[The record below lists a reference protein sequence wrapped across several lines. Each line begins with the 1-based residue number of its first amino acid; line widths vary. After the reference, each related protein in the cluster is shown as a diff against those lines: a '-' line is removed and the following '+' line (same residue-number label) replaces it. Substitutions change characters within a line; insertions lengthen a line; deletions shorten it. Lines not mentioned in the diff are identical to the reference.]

1 MNFVSIRKK
10 LMFMMGTIC
19 ALFGVALAFILFFAI
34 DQSRKAET
42 LQKEI
47 SPLATELKERGD
59 AYQVQLS
66 ALRGYLLQHDQV
78 ELDKFNE
85 MSKRLEDSK
94 DKLLSNPNLSSSVKS
109 TMELGSTWRKFIEEK
124 VFTLAKEQ
132 KWEEALQVASSENG
146 TVYKV
151 IGDFTN
157 YSNEQAKLREQSI
170 EKIDQS
176 ALLIEYVIFL
186 SLVVC
191 IIVAIILAWWFSGK
205 LVKPIQ
211 QIDTK
216 LKELASQEGD
226 LTARLQVN
234 SNDEIGAIATSFN
247 KMLENLQH
255 IINRVQK
262 TSVEVQTASENMLEK
277 TNTSRE
283 ATLRVQSSMSN
294 LNASI
299 QSQTSSME
307 ESSTAMDDMAV
318 SVQRIAESAS
328 SVAELAVATSEHASD
343 GSTVIQKSVS
353 QMTTIHEAVNATSEV
368 VERLITHTK
377 YIDTAVQSISNI
389 AEQTNLLAL
398 NASIEA
404 ARAGEHGKGFAV
416 VADEVRKLAEQSQLA
431 ATDINHL
438 LHQIQADTKIANDMM
453 TQGQAEASEGITV
466 IRTAG
471 SSFSEIVNHINK
483 VSTQMQEMSA
493 TAEEMAA
500 SSEEMNAA
508 LNNIASIS
516 NEVAAETSQTA
527 HSAGDQVNKMSIV
540 ANKSSEMK
548 TIVQELEVLVSHFKT
563 NI

>member
-10 LMFMMGTIC
+10 LIFMMGTIC
-19 ALFGVALAFILFFAI
+19 ALFGIALAFILFFAI

-109 TMELGSTWRKFIEEK
+109 TMELGSTWRKFVEEK

-170 EKIDQS
+170 EQIDQS
-176 ALLIEYVIFL
+176 SLGIEYAVFL
-186 SLVVC
+186 SLVIC
-191 IIVAIILAWWFSGK
+191 IVVAIILAWWFSGK

-234 SNDEIGAIATSFN
+234 SNDEIGAIAASFN

-404 ARAGEHGKGFAV
+404 ARAGEQGKGFAV
-416 VADEVRKLAEQSQLA
+416 VADEVRKLAEQSKTA
-431 ATDINHL
+431 ATDINQL
-438 LHQIQADTKIANDMM
+438 LHQIQNDTETASSMM
-453 TQGQAEASEGITV
+453 SQGRSEAFEGINV
-466 IRTAG
+466 IREAG
-471 SSFSEIVNHINK
+471 TSFTTIVEQVNK
-483 VSTQMQEMSA
+483 VSTQMQDISA

-500 SSEEMNAA
+500 SAEEMNAS

-516 NEVAAETSQTA
+516 TEV
-527 HSAGDQVNKMSIV
+527 
-540 ANKSSEMK
+540 SSETAATAQSAEQKVIVMNEMTVTARKMK
-548 TIVQELEVLVSHFKT
+548 QTVEELDQLVSHFKT
-563 NI
+563 E

>member
-1 MNFVSIRKK
+1 
-10 LMFMMGTIC
+10 MMGTIC
-19 ALFGVALAFILFFAI
+19 ALFGIALAFILFFTI
-34 DQSRKAET
+34 DQSRKAEA

-78 ELDKFNE
+78 ELDKFHE

-94 DKLLSNPNLSSSVKS
+94 NELLSNPNVSQQVKD
-109 TMELGSTWRKFIEEK
+109 TMQLGSTWRQFIDDK
-124 VFTLAKEQ
+124 VVTLAKEQ
-132 KWEEALQVASSENG
+132 KWEEALQVASKENG

-157 YSNEQAKLREQSI
+157 YSNEQAKLRDQSI

-176 ALLIEYVIFL
+176 SLLIEYVVFL
-186 SLVVC
+186 SLVIC
-191 IIVAIILAWWFSGK
+191 IVVAIILAWWFSGK

-216 LKELASQEGD
+216 LKELSSQEGD

-262 TSVEVQTASENMLEK
+262 TSVEVQNASENMLEK
-277 TNTSRE
+277 TNTSRD
-283 ATLRVQSSMSN
+283 ATIKVQSSMSN

-307 ESSTAMDDMAV
+307 ESSTAMDDMAM

-328 SVAELAVATSEHASD
+328 SVAELAVATSEHAND
-343 GSTVIQKSVS
+343 GSTVIQKSIS

-404 ARAGEHGKGFAV
+404 ARAGEQGKGFAV
-416 VADEVRKLAEQSQLA
+416 VADEVRKLAEQSKTA

-438 LHQIQADTKIANDMM
+438 LHQIQNDTETASSMM
-453 TQGQAEASEGITV
+453 SQGRSEAFEGINV
-466 IRTAG
+466 IREAG
-471 SSFSEIVNHINK
+471 SSFTTIVSQVNT
-483 VSTQMQEMSA
+483 VSTQIQDISA

-500 SSEEMNAA
+500 SAEEMNAS

-516 NEVAAETSQTA
+516 NEV
-527 HSAGDQVNKMSIV
+527 
-540 ANKSSEMK
+540 SSETVATAQFAEQKVIVMNEMTLTAKQMK
-548 TIVQELEVLVSHFKT
+548 QTVEELDQLVSHFKT
-563 NI
+563 E

>member
-1 MNFVSIRKK
+1 MNFISIRKK

-19 ALFGVALAFILFFAI
+19 ALFGIALAFILFFAV
-34 DQSRKAET
+34 DQSHKAEA
-42 LQKEI
+42 LQKDI

-78 ELDKFNE
+78 ELDKFHE
-85 MSKRLEDSK
+85 MSKLLEDNK
-94 DKLLSNPNLSSSVKS
+94 AQLLSNPNVSQSVKD
-109 TMELGSTWRKFIEEK
+109 TMELGSTWRKFVEEK
-124 VFTLAKEQ
+124 VFSLAKEQ
-132 KWEEALQVASSENG
+132 KWEEALQLASSENG

-151 IGDFTN
+151 MGDFTN

-176 ALLIEYVIFL
+176 SLLIEYIVFL
-186 SLVVC
+186 SLVIC
-191 IIVAIILAWWFSGK
+191 IIVALILAWWFSGK
-205 LVKPIQ
+205 LVKPIE

-247 KMLENLQH
+247 NMLENLQH

-262 TSVEVQTASENMLEK
+262 TSVEVQNASENMLEK
-277 TNTSRE
+277 TNTSRD
-283 ATLRVQSSMSN
+283 ATIKVQSSMSN

-307 ESSTAMDDMAV
+307 ESSTAMDDMAM

-328 SVAELAVATSEHASD
+328 SVAELAVATSEHAND
-343 GSTVIQKSVS
+343 GSTVIQKSIS
-353 QMTTIHEAVNATSEV
+353 QMTTIHEVVNATSEV

-377 YIDTAVQSISNI
+377 YIDAAVQSISNI

-404 ARAGEHGKGFAV
+404 ARAGEQGKGFAV
-416 VADEVRKLAEQSQLA
+416 VADEVRKLAEQSKTA
-431 ATDINHL
+431 ATDINQL
-438 LHQIQADTKIANDMM
+438 LLQIQNDTKTASSMM
-453 TQGQAEASEGITV
+453 SQGRSEAFEGINV
-466 IRTAG
+466 IREAG
-471 SSFSEIVNHINK
+471 SSFSTIVGQVNT
-483 VSTQMQEMSA
+483 VSTQIQDISA

-500 SSEEMNAA
+500 SAEEMNAS

-516 NEVAAETSQTA
+516 NEV
-527 HSAGDQVNKMSIV
+527 
-540 ANKSSEMK
+540 SSETVATAQFAAQKVVVMNEMTLTAKQMK
-548 TIVQELEVLVSHFKT
+548 QTVEELDQLVSHFKT
-563 NI
+563 E

>member
-1 MNFVSIRKK
+1 
-10 LMFMMGTIC
+10 MGTIC

-283 ATLRVQSSMSN
+283 ATVRVQSSMSN

-404 ARAGEHGKGFAV
+404 ARAGEQGKGFAV
-416 VADEVRKLAEQSQLA
+416 VADEVRKLAEQSKTA
-431 ATDINHL
+431 ATDINQL
-438 LHQIQADTKIANDMM
+438 LHQIQNDTETASSMM
-453 TQGQAEASEGITV
+453 SQGRSEAFEGINV
-466 IRTAG
+466 IREAG
-471 SSFSEIVNHINK
+471 TSFSTIVEQVNK
-483 VSTQMQEMSA
+483 VSTQMQDISA

-500 SSEEMNAA
+500 SAEEMNAS

-516 NEVAAETSQTA
+516 TEV
-527 HSAGDQVNKMSIV
+527 
-540 ANKSSEMK
+540 SSETAATAQSAEQKVIVMNEMTVTARKMK
-548 TIVQELEVLVSHFKT
+548 QTVEELDQLVSHFKT
-563 NI
+563 E

>member
-124 VFTLAKEQ
+124 VFTLAKDQ

-283 ATLRVQSSMSN
+283 ATLRVQISMSN

-404 ARAGEHGKGFAV
+404 ARAGEQGKGFAV
-416 VADEVRKLAEQSQLA
+416 VADEVRKLAEQSKTA
-431 ATDINHL
+431 ATDINQL
-438 LHQIQADTKIANDMM
+438 LHQIQNDTETASSMM
-453 TQGQAEASEGITV
+453 SQGRSEAFEGINV
-466 IRTAG
+466 IREAG
-471 SSFSEIVNHINK
+471 TSFTTIVEQVNK
-483 VSTQMQEMSA
+483 VSTQMQDISA

-500 SSEEMNAA
+500 SAEEMNAS

-516 NEVAAETSQTA
+516 TEV
-527 HSAGDQVNKMSIV
+527 
-540 ANKSSEMK
+540 SSETAATAQSAEQKVIVMNEMTVTARKMK
-548 TIVQELEVLVSHFKT
+548 QTVEELDQLVSHFKT
-563 NI
+563 E

>member
-1 MNFVSIRKK
+1 MNFISIRKK

-19 ALFGVALAFILFFAI
+19 ALFGIALAFILFFAI

-94 DKLLSNPNLSSSVKS
+94 DKLLSNPNISQSVKD
-109 TMELGSTWRKFIEEK
+109 TMNLGSTWRKFIEEK

-132 KWEEALQVASSENG
+132 KWEEALQVASTENG
-146 TVYKV
+146 SVYKV

-157 YSNEQAKLREQSI
+157 YSNEQAKLRDQSI

-176 ALLIEYVIFL
+176 SLQIEYVVFL
-186 SLVVC
+186 SLVIC
-191 IIVAIILAWWFSGK
+191 IIIAIILAWWFSGK

-211 QIDTK
+211 QIDSK
-216 LKELASQEGD
+216 LKELSSQEGD

-234 SNDEIGAIATSFN
+234 SNDEIGTIATSFN

-262 TSVEVQTASENMLEK
+262 TSVEVQNASENMLEK
-277 TNTSRE
+277 TNISRE
-283 ATLRVQSSMSN
+283 ATIKVQSSMSS
-294 LNASI
+294 LNANI
-299 QSQTSSME
+299 QSQASSME

-318 SVQRIAESAS
+318 SVQRIAESAT
-328 SVAELAVATSEHASD
+328 SVTELAVVTSEQAND

-353 QMTTIHEAVNATSEV
+353 QMTTIHDAVNATSEV

-404 ARAGEHGKGFAV
+404 ARAGEQGKGFAV
-416 VADEVRKLAEQSQLA
+416 VADEVRKLAEQSKTA
-431 ATDINHL
+431 ATDINQL
-438 LHQIQADTKIANDMM
+438 LHQIQQDTETASSMM
-453 TQGQAEASEGITV
+453 SQGRSEAFEGIHV
-466 IRTAG
+466 IREAG
-471 SSFSEIVNHINK
+471 NSFTTIVEQVNK
-483 VSTQMQEMSA
+483 VSTQMQDISA

-500 SSEEMNAA
+500 SAEEMNAS

-516 NEVAAETSQTA
+516 TEV
-527 HSAGDQVNKMSIV
+527 
-540 ANKSSEMK
+540 SSETAATAQSAEQKVITMNEMTVTARQMK
-548 TIVQELEVLVSHFKT
+548 QTVEELDQLVSHFKT
-563 NI
+563 E

>member
-1 MNFVSIRKK
+1 MSFISIRKK

-19 ALFGVALAFILFFAI
+19 ALFGIALAFILFFAI
-34 DQSRKAET
+34 DQSRQAEA

-47 SPLATELKERGD
+47 SPLATQLKERGD

-78 ELDKFNE
+78 EFDKFNS
-85 MSKRLEDSK
+85 MSKELENTK
-94 DKLLSNPNLSSSVKS
+94 DKLLSNPNVSESMKN
-109 TMELGSTWRKFIEEK
+109 TMESGSTWRKFIEEK
-124 VFTLAKEQ
+124 VFPLAKEQ
-132 KWEEALQVASSENG
+132 KWEEALQVAYAENG

-157 YSNEQAKLREQSI
+157 YSNEQAKLRDQSI
-170 EKIDQS
+170 KKIDQS
-176 ALLIEYVIFL
+176 SLQIEYVVFL
-186 SLVVC
+186 SLVIC
-191 IIVAIILAWWFSGK
+191 IIAAIILAWWFSGK

-211 QIDTK
+211 QIDSK
-216 LKELASQEGD
+216 LKELSSQEGD

-234 SNDEIGAIATSFN
+234 SNDEIGTIATSFN

-262 TSVEVQTASENMLEK
+262 TSVEVQSASENMLEK
-277 TNTSRE
+277 TNISRE
-283 ATLRVQSSMSN
+283 ATIKVQSSMSN
-294 LNASI
+294 LNESI
-299 QSQTSSME
+299 QSQASSME

-328 SVAELAVATSEHASD
+328 SVTELAVATSEQAND
-343 GSTVIQKSVS
+343 GSSVIQKSVS
-353 QMTTIHEAVNATSEV
+353 QMTTIHDAVNATSEV

-404 ARAGEHGKGFAV
+404 ARAGEQGKGFAV
-416 VADEVRKLAEQSQLA
+416 VADEVRKLAEQSKTA
-431 ATDINHL
+431 ATDINQL
-438 LHQIQADTKIANDMM
+438 LHQIQQDTETASSMM
-453 TQGQAEASEGITV
+453 SQGRSEAFEGIHV
-466 IRTAG
+466 IREAG
-471 SSFSEIVNHINK
+471 NSFTTIVEQVNK
-483 VSTQMQEMSA
+483 VSTQMQDISA

-500 SSEEMNAA
+500 SAEEMNAS

-516 NEVAAETSQTA
+516 TEVSSETAATAQSAEQKVITMNEMTQTA
-527 HSAGDQVNKMSIV
+527 KQMKQTVEELDQ
-540 ANKSSEMK
+540 
-548 TIVQELEVLVSHFKT
+548 LVSHFKT
-563 NI
+563 E

>member
-19 ALFGVALAFILFFAI
+19 ALFGIALAFILFFAI

-66 ALRGYLLQHDQV
+66 ALRGYLLQHDQA

-94 DKLLSNPNLSSSVKS
+94 DKLLSNPNASSSVKS
-109 TMELGSTWRKFIEEK
+109 TMELGSTWRKFVEEK

-186 SLVVC
+186 SLVIC
-191 IIVAIILAWWFSGK
+191 IVAAIILAWWFSGK

-234 SNDEIGAIATSFN
+234 SNDEIGAIAKSFN

-283 ATLRVQSSMSN
+283 ATVRVQSSMSN

-404 ARAGEHGKGFAV
+404 ARAGEQGKGFAV
-416 VADEVRKLAEQSQLA
+416 VADEVRKLAEQSKTA
-431 ATDINHL
+431 ATDINQL
-438 LHQIQADTKIANDMM
+438 LHQIQNDTETASSMM
-453 TQGQAEASEGITV
+453 SQGRSEAFEGINV
-466 IRTAG
+466 IRQAG
-471 SSFSEIVNHINK
+471 TSFSTIVEQVNK
-483 VSTQMQEMSA
+483 VSTQMQDISA

-500 SSEEMNAA
+500 SAEEMNAS

-516 NEVAAETSQTA
+516 TEV
-527 HSAGDQVNKMSIV
+527 
-540 ANKSSEMK
+540 SSETAATAQSAEKKVIVMNEMAVTAGKMK
-548 TIVQELEVLVSHFKT
+548 QTVEELDQLVSHFKT
-563 NI
+563 E

>member
-19 ALFGVALAFILFFAI
+19 ALFGIALAFILFFAI

-109 TMELGSTWRKFIEEK
+109 TMELGSTWRKFVEEK

-151 IGDFTN
+151 IGDFTK

-170 EKIDQS
+170 EQIDQS
-176 ALLIEYVIFL
+176 SLGIEYAVFL
-186 SLVVC
+186 SLVIC
-191 IIVAIILAWWFSGK
+191 IVVAIILAWWFSGK

-353 QMTTIHEAVNATSEV
+353 QMITIHEAVNATSEV

-404 ARAGEHGKGFAV
+404 ARAGEQGKGFAV
-416 VADEVRKLAEQSQLA
+416 VADEVRKLAEQSKTA
-431 ATDINHL
+431 ATDINQL
-438 LHQIQADTKIANDMM
+438 LHQIQNDTETASSMM
-453 TQGQAEASEGITV
+453 SQGRSEAFEGINV
-466 IRTAG
+466 IREAG
-471 SSFSEIVNHINK
+471 TSFTTIVEQVNK
-483 VSTQMQEMSA
+483 VSTQMQDISA

-500 SSEEMNAA
+500 SAEEMNAS

-516 NEVAAETSQTA
+516 TEV
-527 HSAGDQVNKMSIV
+527 
-540 ANKSSEMK
+540 SSETAATAQSAEQKVIVMNEMTVTARKMK
-548 TIVQELEVLVSHFKT
+548 QTVEELDQLVSHFKT
-563 NI
+563 E

>member
-10 LMFMMGTIC
+10 LMFMIGTIC
-19 ALFGVALAFILFFAI
+19 ALFGIALAFILYFAI
-34 DQSRKAET
+34 DQSHKADA
-42 LQKEI
+42 LQEEI

-85 MSKRLEDSK
+85 MSKNLEDSQAK
-94 DKLLSNPNLSSSVKS
+94 ILSNPNLSPSVKN
-109 TMELGSTWRKFIEEK
+109 TMELGSTWRQFIEEK

-132 KWEEALQVASSENG
+132 KWEEALQVASTENG

-170 EKIDQS
+170 EQIDQS
-176 ALLIEYVIFL
+176 ALRIEYAVFL
-186 SLVVC
+186 SLVIC
-191 IIVAIILAWWFSGK
+191 IVVAIILAWWFSGK

-211 QIDTK
+211 QIDIK

-226 LTARLQVN
+226 LTARLQVT

-255 IINRVQK
+255 IIHRVQK
-262 TSVEVQTASENMLEK
+262 TSLEVQTASENMLEN

-283 ATLRVQSSMSN
+283 ATIQIQSSMSN

-328 SVAELAVATSEHASD
+328 SVAELAVATSEHAND
-343 GSTVIQKSVS
+343 GNTVIQKSVS

-404 ARAGEHGKGFAV
+404 ARAGEQGKGFAV
-416 VADEVRKLAEQSQLA
+416 VADEVRKLAEQSKTA
-431 ATDINHL
+431 ATDINKL
-438 LHQIQADTKIANDMM
+438 LHQIQNDTETASSMM
-453 TQGQAEASEGITV
+453 AQGRSEAFEGIHV
-466 IRTAG
+466 IREAGTSFTA
-471 SSFSEIVNHINK
+471 IVEQVNT
-483 VSTQMQEMSA
+483 VSTQMQDISA

-500 SSEEMNAA
+500 SAEEMNAS
-508 LNNIASIS
+508 LNNITSIS
-516 NEVAAETSQTA
+516 NEV
-527 HSAGDQVNKMSIV
+527 
-540 ANKSSEMK
+540 SSETAATAQSAEQKVIVMNEMTVTAGQMK
-548 TIVQELEVLVSHFKT
+548 QTVEELDQLVSHFKT
-563 NI
+563 E

>member
-1 MNFVSIRKK
+1 MNFISIRKK

-19 ALFGVALAFILFFAI
+19 ALFGIALAFILFFTM
-34 DQSRKAET
+34 DQSHQTEA

-47 SPLATELKERGD
+47 SPLATQLKERGD

-78 ELDKFNE
+78 EFDKFNA
-85 MSKRLEDSK
+85 MSKELEDK
-94 DKLLSNPNLSSSVKS
+94 KEQLLSNPNLSESVKN
-109 TMELGSTWRKFIEEK
+109 TMESGSTWRKFIEEK
-124 VFTLAKEQ
+124 VFPLAKEQ
-132 KWEEALQVASSENG
+132 KWEEALQVAYAENN

-157 YSNEQAKLREQSI
+157 YSNEQAKLRDQSI
-170 EKIDQS
+170 KKIDQS
-176 ALLIEYVIFL
+176 SLQIEYVVFL
-186 SLVVC
+186 SLIIC

-211 QIDTK
+211 QIDSK
-216 LKELASQEGD
+216 LKELSSQEGD

-234 SNDEIGAIATSFN
+234 SNDEIGTIATSFN

-262 TSVEVQTASENMLEK
+262 TSVEVQNASENMLEK
-277 TNTSRE
+277 TNISRE
-283 ATLRVQSSMSN
+283 ATIKVQSTMSN
-294 LNASI
+294 LNESI
-299 QSQTSSME
+299 QSQAASME

-318 SVQRIAESAS
+318 SVQRIAESAT
-328 SVAELAVATSEHASD
+328 SVTELAVATSEQAND
-343 GSTVIQKSVS
+343 GNTVIQKSVS
-353 QMTTIHEAVNATSEV
+353 QMTTIHDAVNATSEV

-404 ARAGEHGKGFAV
+404 ARAGEQGKGFAV
-416 VADEVRKLAEQSQLA
+416 VADEVRKLAEQSKTA
-431 ATDINHL
+431 ATDINQL
-438 LHQIQADTKIANDMM
+438 LHQIQQDTETASSMM
-453 TQGQAEASEGITV
+453 SQGRSEASEGIHV
-466 IRTAG
+466 IREAG
-471 SSFSEIVNHINK
+471 NSFTTIVEQVNK
-483 VSTQMQEMSA
+483 VSTQMQDISA

-500 SSEEMNAA
+500 SAEEMNAS

-516 NEVAAETSQTA
+516 TEVSSETAATAQSAEKKVVTMNEMTQTA
-527 HSAGDQVNKMSIV
+527 KQMKQTVEELDQ
-540 ANKSSEMK
+540 
-548 TIVQELEVLVSHFKT
+548 LVSHFKT
-563 NI
+563 E

>member
-1 MNFVSIRKK
+1 MSFISIRKK

-19 ALFGVALAFILFFAI
+19 ALFGIALAFILFFAI
-34 DQSRKAET
+34 DQSRQAEA

-47 SPLATELKERGD
+47 SPLATQLKERGD

-78 ELDKFNE
+78 EFDKFNS
-85 MSKRLEDSK
+85 MSKELEDAK
-94 DKLLSNPNLSSSVKS
+94 DKLLSNPNVSESMKN
-109 TMELGSTWRKFIEEK
+109 TMESGSTWRKFIEEK
-124 VFTLAKEQ
+124 VFPLAKEQ
-132 KWEEALQVASSENG
+132 KWEEALQVAYAENN

-157 YSNEQAKLREQSI
+157 YSNEQAKLRDQSI
-170 EKIDQS
+170 KKIDQS
-176 ALLIEYVIFL
+176 SLQIEYVVFL
-186 SLVVC
+186 SLVIC

-211 QIDTK
+211 QIDSK
-216 LKELASQEGD
+216 LKELSSQEGD

-234 SNDEIGAIATSFN
+234 SNDEIGTIATSFN

-262 TSVEVQTASENMLEK
+262 TSVEVQNASENMLEK
-277 TNTSRE
+277 TNISRE
-283 ATLRVQSSMSN
+283 ATIRVQSTMSN
-294 LNASI
+294 LNESI
-299 QSQTSSME
+299 QSQAASME

-318 SVQRIAESAS
+318 SVQRIAESAT
-328 SVAELAVATSEHASD
+328 SVTELAVATSEQAND
-343 GSTVIQKSVS
+343 GSSVIQKSVS
-353 QMTTIHEAVNATSEV
+353 QMTTIHDAVNATSEV

-404 ARAGEHGKGFAV
+404 ARAGEQGKGFAV
-416 VADEVRKLAEQSQLA
+416 VADEVRKLAEQSKTA
-431 ATDINHL
+431 ATDINQL
-438 LHQIQADTKIANDMM
+438 LHQIQQDTETASSMM
-453 TQGQAEASEGITV
+453 SQGRSEAFEGIHV
-466 IRTAG
+466 IREAG
-471 SSFSEIVNHINK
+471 NSFTTIVEQVNK
-483 VSTQMQEMSA
+483 VSTQMQDISA

-500 SSEEMNAA
+500 SAEEMNAS

-516 NEVAAETSQTA
+516 TEVSSETAATAQSAEKKVVTMNEMTQTA
-527 HSAGDQVNKMSIV
+527 KQMKQTVEELDQ
-540 ANKSSEMK
+540 
-548 TIVQELEVLVSHFKT
+548 LVSHFKT
-563 NI
+563 E

>member
-1 MNFVSIRKK
+1 
-10 LMFMMGTIC
+10 MMGTIC
-19 ALFGVALAFILFFAI
+19 ALFGIALAFILFFTI
-34 DQSRKAET
+34 DQSRKAEA

-78 ELDKFNE
+78 ELDKFHE

-94 DKLLSNPNLSSSVKS
+94 NELLSNPNVSQQVKD
-109 TMELGSTWRKFIEEK
+109 TMQLGSTWRQFIDDK
-124 VFTLAKEQ
+124 VVTLAKEQ
-132 KWEEALQVASSENG
+132 KWEEALQVASKENG

-157 YSNEQAKLREQSI
+157 YSNEQAKLRDQSI

-176 ALLIEYVIFL
+176 SLLIEYVVFL
-186 SLVVC
+186 SLVIC
-191 IIVAIILAWWFSGK
+191 IVVAIILAWWFSGK

-216 LKELASQEGD
+216 LKELSSQEGD

-234 SNDEIGAIATSFN
+234 SNDEIGAIAASFN

-262 TSVEVQTASENMLEK
+262 TSVEVQNASENMLEK
-277 TNTSRE
+277 TNTSRD
-283 ATLRVQSSMSN
+283 ATIKVQSSMSN

-307 ESSTAMDDMAV
+307 ESSTAMDDMAI

-328 SVAELAVATSEHASD
+328 SVAELAVATSEHAND
-343 GSTVIQKSVS
+343 GNAVIQKSIT

-404 ARAGEHGKGFAV
+404 ARAGEQGKGFAV
-416 VADEVRKLAEQSQLA
+416 VADEVRKLAEQSKTA
-431 ATDINHL
+431 ATDINQL
-438 LHQIQADTKIANDMM
+438 LHQIQNDTETASSMM
-453 TQGQAEASEGITV
+453 SQGRSEAFEGINV
-466 IRTAG
+466 IREAG
-471 SSFSEIVNHINK
+471 SSFTTIVGQVNK
-483 VSTQMQEMSA
+483 VSTQMQDISA

-500 SSEEMNAA
+500 SAEEMNAS

-516 NEVAAETSQTA
+516 NEV
-527 HSAGDQVNKMSIV
+527 
-540 ANKSSEMK
+540 SSETAVTAQSAAQKVVVMNEMTLTAKQMK
-548 TIVQELEVLVSHFKT
+548 QTVEELDQLVSHFRT
-563 NI
+563 E

>member
-19 ALFGVALAFILFFAI
+19 ALFGIALAFILFFAI

-94 DKLLSNPNLSSSVKS
+94 DKLLSNPNASSSVKS
-109 TMELGSTWRKFIEEK
+109 TMELGSTWRKFVEEK

-186 SLVVC
+186 SLVIC
-191 IIVAIILAWWFSGK
+191 IVAAIILAWWFSGK

-234 SNDEIGAIATSFN
+234 SNDEIGAIAASFN

-283 ATLRVQSSMSN
+283 ATVRVQSSMSN

-404 ARAGEHGKGFAV
+404 ARAGEQGKGFAV
-416 VADEVRKLAEQSQLA
+416 VADEVRKLAEQSKTA
-431 ATDINHL
+431 ATDINQL
-438 LHQIQADTKIANDMM
+438 LHQIQNDTETASSMM
-453 TQGQAEASEGITV
+453 SQGRSEAFEGINV
-466 IRTAG
+466 IREAG
-471 SSFSEIVNHINK
+471 TSFTTIVEQVNK
-483 VSTQMQEMSA
+483 VSTQMQDISA

-500 SSEEMNAA
+500 SAEEMNAS

-516 NEVAAETSQTA
+516 TEV
-527 HSAGDQVNKMSIV
+527 
-540 ANKSSEMK
+540 SSETTATAQSAEQKVIVMNEMTVTARKMK
-548 TIVQELEVLVSHFKT
+548 QTVEELDQLVSHFKT
-563 NI
+563 E

>member
-1 MNFVSIRKK
+1 MNFISIRKK

-19 ALFGVALAFILFFAI
+19 ALFGIALAFILFFAV
-34 DQSRKAET
+34 DQSHKAEA
-42 LQKEI
+42 LQKDI

-78 ELDKFNE
+78 ELDKFHE
-85 MSKRLEDSK
+85 MSKLLEDNK
-94 DKLLSNPNLSSSVKS
+94 AKLLSNPNASQSVKD
-109 TMELGSTWRKFIEEK
+109 TMELGSTWRIFIEEK
-124 VFTLAKEQ
+124 VFSLAKEQ
-132 KWEEALQVASSENG
+132 KWEEALQVASKENG

-157 YSNEQAKLREQSI
+157 YSNELSKLREQSI
-170 EKIDQS
+170 EKINQS
-176 ALLIEYVIFL
+176 SLLIEYIVFL
-186 SLVVC
+186 SLVIC
-191 IIVAIILAWWFSGK
+191 IIVALILAWWFSGK
-205 LVKPIQ
+205 LVKPIE

-247 KMLENLQH
+247 NMLENLQH

-262 TSVEVQTASENMLEK
+262 TSVEVQNASENMLEK
-277 TNTSRE
+277 TNTSRD
-283 ATLRVQSSMSN
+283 ATIKVQSSMSN

-307 ESSTAMDDMAV
+307 ESSTAMDDMAM

-328 SVAELAVATSEHASD
+328 SVAELAVATSEHAND
-343 GSTVIQKSVS
+343 GSTVIQKSIS

-377 YIDTAVQSISNI
+377 YIDAAVQSISNI

-404 ARAGEHGKGFAV
+404 ARAGEQGKGFAV
-416 VADEVRKLAEQSQLA
+416 VADEVRKLAEQSKTA
-431 ATDINHL
+431 ATDINQL
-438 LHQIQADTKIANDMM
+438 LHQIQNDTKTASSMM
-453 TQGQAEASEGITV
+453 SQGRSEAFEGINV
-466 IRTAG
+466 IREAG
-471 SSFSEIVNHINK
+471 SSFTTIVGQVNT
-483 VSTQMQEMSA
+483 VSTQIQDISA

-500 SSEEMNAA
+500 SAEEMNAS

-516 NEVAAETSQTA
+516 NEV
-527 HSAGDQVNKMSIV
+527 
-540 ANKSSEMK
+540 SSETVATAQFAAQKVVVMNEMTLTAKQMK
-548 TIVQELEVLVSHFKT
+548 QTVEELDQLVSHFKT
-563 NI
+563 E

>member
-10 LMFMMGTIC
+10 LIFMMGTIC
-19 ALFGVALAFILFFAI
+19 ALFGIALAFILFFAI

-109 TMELGSTWRKFIEEK
+109 TMELGSTWRKFVEEK

-170 EKIDQS
+170 EQIDQS
-176 ALLIEYVIFL
+176 SLGIEYAVFL
-186 SLVVC
+186 SLVIC
-191 IIVAIILAWWFSGK
+191 IVVAIILAWWFSGK

-216 LKELASQEGD
+216 LKELASEEGD

-343 GSTVIQKSVS
+343 GSTIIQKSVS

-416 VADEVRKLAEQSQLA
+416 VADEVRKLAEQSKTA
-431 ATDINHL
+431 ATDINQL
-438 LHQIQADTKIANDMM
+438 LHQIQNDTETASSMM
-453 TQGQAEASEGITV
+453 SQGRSEAFEGINV
-466 IRTAG
+466 IREAG
-471 SSFSEIVNHINK
+471 TSFTTIVEQVNK
-483 VSTQMQEMSA
+483 VSTQMQDISA

-500 SSEEMNAA
+500 SAEEMNAS

-516 NEVAAETSQTA
+516 TEV
-527 HSAGDQVNKMSIV
+527 
-540 ANKSSEMK
+540 SSETAATAQSAEQKVIVMNEMTVTARKMK
-548 TIVQELEVLVSHFKT
+548 QTVEELDQLVSHFKT
-563 NI
+563 E

>member
-1 MNFVSIRKK
+1 MSFISIRKK

-404 ARAGEHGKGFAV
+404 ARAGEQGKGFAV
-416 VADEVRKLAEQSQLA
+416 VADEVRKLAEQSKTA
-431 ATDINHL
+431 ATDINQL
-438 LHQIQADTKIANDMM
+438 LHQIQNDTETASSMM
-453 TQGQAEASEGITV
+453 SQGRSEAFEGINV
-466 IRTAG
+466 IREAG
-471 SSFSEIVNHINK
+471 TSFTTIVEQVNK
-483 VSTQMQEMSA
+483 VSTQMQDISA

-500 SSEEMNAA
+500 SAEEMNAS

-516 NEVAAETSQTA
+516 TEV
-527 HSAGDQVNKMSIV
+527 
-540 ANKSSEMK
+540 SSETAATAQSAEQKVIVMNEMAVTAGKMK
-548 TIVQELEVLVSHFKT
+548 QTVEELDQLVSHFKT
-563 NI
+563 E

>member
-1 MNFVSIRKK
+1 MNFMSIRKK
-10 LMFMMGTIC
+10 ILFMMGTIC
-19 ALFGVALAFILFFAI
+19 ALFGIALAFILFFAV
-34 DQSRKAET
+34 DQSHKAET
-42 LQKEI
+42 LQKDI

-78 ELDKFNE
+78 ELDKFHE
-85 MSKRLEDSK
+85 MSKLLEDNK
-94 DKLLSNPNLSSSVKS
+94 VQLLSNPNVAQSVKD
-109 TMELGSTWRKFIEEK
+109 TMELGSTWRKFVEEK
-124 VFTLAKEQ
+124 VFSLAKEQ
-132 KWEEALQVASSENG
+132 KWEEALQLASSENG

-176 ALLIEYVIFL
+176 SLLIEYIIFL
-186 SLVVC
+186 SLVIC
-191 IIVAIILAWWFSGK
+191 IIVALILAWWFSGK
-205 LVKPIQ
+205 LVKPIE

-247 KMLENLQH
+247 NMLENLQH

-262 TSVEVQTASENMLEK
+262 TSMEVQNASENMLEK
-277 TNTSRE
+277 TNTSRD
-283 ATLRVQSSMSN
+283 TTIKVQSSMSN

-307 ESSTAMDDMAV
+307 ESSTAMDDMAL

-328 SVAELAVATSEHASD
+328 SVAELAVATSEHAND
-343 GSTVIQKSVS
+343 GSTVIQKSIS

-377 YIDTAVQSISNI
+377 YIDAAVQSISNI

-404 ARAGEHGKGFAV
+404 ARAGEQGKGFAV
-416 VADEVRKLAEQSQLA
+416 VADEVRKLAEQSKTA
-431 ATDINHL
+431 ATDINQL
-438 LHQIQADTKIANDMM
+438 LHQIQNDTETASSMM
-453 TQGQAEASEGITV
+453 SQGRSEASEGINV
-466 IRTAG
+466 IREAG
-471 SSFSEIVNHINK
+471 SSFTTIVGQVNT
-483 VSTQMQEMSA
+483 VSTQIQDISA

-500 SSEEMNAA
+500 SAEEMNAS

-516 NEVAAETSQTA
+516 NEV
-527 HSAGDQVNKMSIV
+527 
-540 ANKSSEMK
+540 SSETVATAQFAEQKVIVMNEMTLTAKQMK
-548 TIVQELEVLVSHFKT
+548 QTVGELDQLVSHFKT
-563 NI
+563 E

>member
-1 MNFVSIRKK
+1 MSFISIRKK

-19 ALFGVALAFILFFAI
+19 ALFGIALAFILFFAI
-34 DQSRKAET
+34 DQSRQAEA

-47 SPLATELKERGD
+47 SPLATQLKERGD

-78 ELDKFNE
+78 EFDKFNE
-85 MSKRLEDSK
+85 MSKLLEDKK
-94 DKLLSNPNLSSSVKS
+94 DELLSNPNLSQSVKS

-124 VFTLAKEQ
+124 VFPLAKEQ
-132 KWEEALQVASSENG
+132 KWEEALQVAYAENN

-157 YSNEQAKLREQSI
+157 YSNEQAKLRDQSI
-170 EKIDQS
+170 KKIDQS
-176 ALLIEYVIFL
+176 SLQIEYVVFL
-186 SLVVC
+186 SLIIC
-191 IIVAIILAWWFSGK
+191 IIVAMILAWWFSGK

-211 QIDTK
+211 QIDSK
-216 LKELASQEGD
+216 LKELSSQEGD

-234 SNDEIGAIATSFN
+234 SNDEIGTIATSFN

-262 TSVEVQTASENMLEK
+262 TSVEVQNASENMLEK
-277 TNTSRE
+277 TNISRE
-283 ATLRVQSSMSN
+283 ATIKVQSTMSN
-294 LNASI
+294 LNESI
-299 QSQTSSME
+299 QSQAASME

-318 SVQRIAESAS
+318 SVQRIAESAT
-328 SVAELAVATSEHASD
+328 SVTELAVATSEQAND
-343 GSTVIQKSVS
+343 GNTVIQKSVS
-353 QMTTIHEAVNATSEV
+353 QMTTIHDAVNATSEV

-404 ARAGEHGKGFAV
+404 ARAGEQGKGFAV
-416 VADEVRKLAEQSQLA
+416 VADEVRKLAEQSKTA
-431 ATDINHL
+431 ATDINQL
-438 LHQIQADTKIANDMM
+438 LHQIQQDTETASSMM
-453 TQGQAEASEGITV
+453 SQGRSEASEGIHV
-466 IRTAG
+466 IREAG
-471 SSFSEIVNHINK
+471 NSFTTIVEQVNK
-483 VSTQMQEMSA
+483 VSTQMQDISA

-500 SSEEMNAA
+500 SAEEMNAS

-516 NEVAAETSQTA
+516 TEVSSETAATAQSAEKKIVTMNEMTQTA
-527 HSAGDQVNKMSIV
+527 KQMKQTVEELDQ
-540 ANKSSEMK
+540 
-548 TIVQELEVLVSHFKT
+548 LVSHFKT
-563 NI
+563 E

>member
-124 VFTLAKEQ
+124 VFTLAKDQ

-211 QIDTK
+211 QIDKK

-404 ARAGEHGKGFAV
+404 ARAGEQGKGFAV
-416 VADEVRKLAEQSQLA
+416 VADEVRKLAEQSKTA
-431 ATDINHL
+431 ATDINQL
-438 LHQIQADTKIANDMM
+438 LHQIQNDTETASSMM
-453 TQGQAEASEGITV
+453 SQGRSEAFEGINV
-466 IRTAG
+466 IREAG
-471 SSFSEIVNHINK
+471 TSFTTIVEQVNK
-483 VSTQMQEMSA
+483 VSTQMQDISA

-500 SSEEMNAA
+500 SAEEMNAS

-516 NEVAAETSQTA
+516 TEV
-527 HSAGDQVNKMSIV
+527 
-540 ANKSSEMK
+540 SSETAATAQSAEQKVIVMNEMAVTARKMK
-548 TIVQELEVLVSHFKT
+548 QTVEELDQLVSHFKT
-563 NI
+563 E

>member
-19 ALFGVALAFILFFAI
+19 ALFGIALAFILFFTI
-34 DQSRKAET
+34 DQSRKAEA
-42 LQKEI
+42 LQKDI

-78 ELDKFNE
+78 ELDKFHE

-94 DKLLSNPNLSSSVKS
+94 NELLSNPNVSQQVKD
-109 TMELGSTWRKFIEEK
+109 TMQLGSTWRQFIDDK
-124 VFTLAKEQ
+124 VVTLAKEQ
-132 KWEEALQVASSENG
+132 KWEEALQVASKENG

-157 YSNEQAKLREQSI
+157 YSNEQAKLRDQSI

-176 ALLIEYVIFL
+176 SLLIEYVVFL
-186 SLVVC
+186 SLVIC
-191 IIVAIILAWWFSGK
+191 IVVAIILAWWFSGK

-216 LKELASQEGD
+216 LKELSSQEGD

-262 TSVEVQTASENMLEK
+262 TSVEVQNASENMLEK
-277 TNTSRE
+277 TNTSRD
-283 ATLRVQSSMSN
+283 ATIKVQSSMSN

-307 ESSTAMDDMAV
+307 ESSTAMDDMAM

-343 GSTVIQKSVS
+343 GSTVIQKSIS

-377 YIDTAVQSISNI
+377 YIDAAVQSISNI

-404 ARAGEHGKGFAV
+404 ARAGEQGKGFAV
-416 VADEVRKLAEQSQLA
+416 VADEVRKLAEQSKTA
-431 ATDINHL
+431 ATDINQL
-438 LHQIQADTKIANDMM
+438 LHQIQNDTKTASSMM
-453 TQGQAEASEGITV
+453 SQGRSEASEGINV
-466 IRTAG
+466 IREAG
-471 SSFSEIVNHINK
+471 SSFTTIVGQVNK
-483 VSTQMQEMSA
+483 VSTQIQDISA

-500 SSEEMNAA
+500 SAEEMNAS

-516 NEVAAETSQTA
+516 NEV
-527 HSAGDQVNKMSIV
+527 
-540 ANKSSEMK
+540 SSETAVTAQSAAQKVVVMNEMTLTAKQMK
-548 TIVQELEVLVSHFKT
+548 QTVEELDELVSHFKT
-563 NI
+563 E

>member
-1 MNFVSIRKK
+1 MNFISIRKK

-19 ALFGVALAFILFFAI
+19 ALFGIALAFILFFTM
-34 DQSRKAET
+34 DQSHQTEA

-47 SPLATELKERGD
+47 SPLATQLKERGD

-78 ELDKFNE
+78 ELDKFNS
-85 MSKRLEDSK
+85 MSKLLEDK
-94 DKLLSNPNLSSSVKS
+94 KEQLLSNPNLSESVKN
-109 TMELGSTWRKFIEEK
+109 TMESGSTWRKFIEEK
-124 VFTLAKEQ
+124 VFPLAKEQ
-132 KWEEALQVASSENG
+132 KWEEALQVAYAENN

-157 YSNEQAKLREQSI
+157 YSNEQAKLRDQSI
-170 EKIDQS
+170 KKIDQS
-176 ALLIEYVIFL
+176 SLQIEYVVFL
-186 SLVVC
+186 SLIIC

-211 QIDTK
+211 QIDSK
-216 LKELASQEGD
+216 LKELSSQEGD

-234 SNDEIGAIATSFN
+234 SNDEIGTIATSFN

-262 TSVEVQTASENMLEK
+262 TSVEVQNASENMLEK
-277 TNTSRE
+277 TNISRE
-283 ATLRVQSSMSN
+283 ATIKVQSTMSN
-294 LNASI
+294 LNESI
-299 QSQTSSME
+299 QSQAASME

-318 SVQRIAESAS
+318 SVQRIAESAT
-328 SVAELAVATSEHASD
+328 SVTELAVATSEQATD
-343 GSTVIQKSVS
+343 GNTVIQKSVS
-353 QMTTIHEAVNATSEV
+353 QMTTIHDAVNATSEV

-404 ARAGEHGKGFAV
+404 ARAGEQGKGFAV
-416 VADEVRKLAEQSQLA
+416 VADEVRKLAEQSKTA
-431 ATDINHL
+431 ATDINQL
-438 LHQIQADTKIANDMM
+438 LHQIQQDTETASSMM
-453 TQGQAEASEGITV
+453 SQGRSEASEGIHV
-466 IRTAG
+466 IREAG
-471 SSFSEIVNHINK
+471 NSFTTIVEQVNK
-483 VSTQMQEMSA
+483 VSTQMQDISA

-500 SSEEMNAA
+500 SAEEMNAS

-516 NEVAAETSQTA
+516 TEVSSETAATAQSAEKKVVTMNEMTQTA
-527 HSAGDQVNKMSIV
+527 KQMKQTVEELDQ
-540 ANKSSEMK
+540 
-548 TIVQELEVLVSHFKT
+548 LVSHFKT
-563 NI
+563 E

>member
-124 VFTLAKEQ
+124 VFTLAKDQ

-353 QMTTIHEAVNATSEV
+353 QMTTIHEVVNATSEV

-404 ARAGEHGKGFAV
+404 ARAGEQGKGFAV
-416 VADEVRKLAEQSQLA
+416 VADEVRKLAEQSKTA
-431 ATDINHL
+431 ATDINQL
-438 LHQIQADTKIANDMM
+438 LHQIQNDTETASSMM
-453 TQGQAEASEGITV
+453 SQGRSEAFEGINV
-466 IRTAG
+466 IREAG
-471 SSFSEIVNHINK
+471 TSFTTIVEQVNK
-483 VSTQMQEMSA
+483 VSTQMQDISA

-500 SSEEMNAA
+500 SAEEMNAS

-516 NEVAAETSQTA
+516 TEV
-527 HSAGDQVNKMSIV
+527 
-540 ANKSSEMK
+540 SSETAATAQSAEQKVIVMNEMAVTAGKMK
-548 TIVQELEVLVSHFKT
+548 QTVEELDQLVSHFKT
-563 NI
+563 E

>member
-19 ALFGVALAFILFFAI
+19 ALFGIALAFILFFAI

-94 DKLLSNPNLSSSVKS
+94 DKLLSNPNVSSSVKS
-109 TMELGSTWRKFIEEK
+109 TMELGSTWRKFVEGK

-132 KWEEALQVASSENG
+132 KWEEALQVASTENG

-176 ALLIEYVIFL
+176 SVGIEYAVFL
-186 SLVVC
+186 SLVIC
-191 IIVAIILAWWFSGK
+191 IVVAIILAWWFSGK

-283 ATLRVQSSMSN
+283 ATVRVQSSMSN

-404 ARAGEHGKGFAV
+404 ARAGEQGKGFAV
-416 VADEVRKLAEQSQLA
+416 VADEVRKLAEQSKTA
-431 ATDINHL
+431 ATDINQL
-438 LHQIQADTKIANDMM
+438 LHQIQNDTETASSMM
-453 TQGQAEASEGITV
+453 SQGRSEAFEGINV
-466 IRTAG
+466 IREAG
-471 SSFSEIVNHINK
+471 TSFTTIVEQVNK
-483 VSTQMQEMSA
+483 VSTQMQDISA

-500 SSEEMNAA
+500 SAEEMNAS

-516 NEVAAETSQTA
+516 TEV
-527 HSAGDQVNKMSIV
+527 
-540 ANKSSEMK
+540 SSETAATAQSAEQKVIVMNEMTVTAGKMK
-548 TIVQELEVLVSHFKT
+548 QTVEELDQLVSHFKT
-563 NI
+563 E

>member
-1 MNFVSIRKK
+1 MSFISIRKK

-19 ALFGVALAFILFFAI
+19 ALFGIALAFILFFAI
-34 DQSRKAET
+34 DQSRQAEA

-47 SPLATELKERGD
+47 SPLATQLKERGD

-78 ELDKFNE
+78 EFDKFNS
-85 MSKRLEDSK
+85 MSKELENTK
-94 DKLLSNPNLSSSVKS
+94 DKLLSNPNVSESMKN
-109 TMELGSTWRKFIEEK
+109 TMESGSTWRKFIEEK
-124 VFTLAKEQ
+124 VFPLAKEQ
-132 KWEEALQVASSENG
+132 KWEEALQVAYAENG

-157 YSNEQAKLREQSI
+157 YSNEQAKLRDQSI
-170 EKIDQS
+170 KKIDQS
-176 ALLIEYVIFL
+176 SLQIEYVVFL
-186 SLVVC
+186 SLVIC
-191 IIVAIILAWWFSGK
+191 IIVAMILAWWFSGK

-211 QIDTK
+211 QIDSK
-216 LKELASQEGD
+216 LKELSSQEGD

-234 SNDEIGAIATSFN
+234 SNDEIGTIATSFN

-262 TSVEVQTASENMLEK
+262 TSVEVQSASENMLEK
-277 TNTSRE
+277 TNISRE
-283 ATLRVQSSMSN
+283 ATIKVQSSMSN
-294 LNASI
+294 LNESI
-299 QSQTSSME
+299 QSQASSME

-328 SVAELAVATSEHASD
+328 SVTELAVATSEQAND
-343 GSTVIQKSVS
+343 GNSVIQKSVS
-353 QMTTIHEAVNATSEV
+353 QMTTIHDAVNATSEV

-404 ARAGEHGKGFAV
+404 ARAGEQGKGFAV
-416 VADEVRKLAEQSQLA
+416 VADEVRKLAEQSKTA
-431 ATDINHL
+431 ATDINQL
-438 LHQIQADTKIANDMM
+438 LHQIQQDTETASSMM
-453 TQGQAEASEGITV
+453 SQGRSEAFEGIHV
-466 IRTAG
+466 IREAG
-471 SSFSEIVNHINK
+471 NSFTTIVEQVNK
-483 VSTQMQEMSA
+483 VSTQMQDISA

-500 SSEEMNAA
+500 SAEEMNAS

-516 NEVAAETSQTA
+516 TEVSSETAATAQSAEQKVLTMNEMTQTA
-527 HSAGDQVNKMSIV
+527 KQMKQTVEELDQ
-540 ANKSSEMK
+540 
-548 TIVQELEVLVSHFKT
+548 LVSHFKT
-563 NI
+563 E

>member
-1 MNFVSIRKK
+1 MNFISIRKK

-19 ALFGVALAFILFFAI
+19 ALFGIALAFILFFAI
-34 DQSRKAET
+34 DQSHQAEA

-47 SPLATELKERGD
+47 SPLATQLKERGD

-94 DKLLSNPNLSSSVKS
+94 DKLLSNPNISQSVKD
-109 TMELGSTWRKFIEEK
+109 TMESGSAWRKFIEEK

-132 KWEEALQVASSENG
+132 KWEEALQVAYAENG

-157 YSNEQAKLREQSI
+157 YSNEQAKLRDQSI

-176 ALLIEYVIFL
+176 SLQIEYVIFL
-186 SLVVC
+186 SLVIC
-191 IIVAIILAWWFSGK
+191 IIVAITLAWWFSGK

-211 QIDTK
+211 QIDSK
-216 LKELASQEGD
+216 LKELSSQEGD

-234 SNDEIGAIATSFN
+234 SNDEIGTIATSFN

-262 TSVEVQTASENMLEK
+262 TSVEVQNASENMLEK
-277 TNTSRE
+277 TNISRE
-283 ATLRVQSSMSN
+283 ATIKVQSSMSS

-299 QSQTSSME
+299 QSQSASME

-328 SVAELAVATSEHASD
+328 SVTELAVTTSEQAND
-343 GSTVIQKSVS
+343 GNTVIQKSVS
-353 QMTTIHEAVNATSEV
+353 QMTTIHDAVNATSEV

-404 ARAGEHGKGFAV
+404 ARAGEQGKGFAV
-416 VADEVRKLAEQSQLA
+416 VADEVRKLAEQSKTA
-431 ATDINHL
+431 ATDINQL
-438 LHQIQADTKIANDMM
+438 LHQIQQDTETASSMM
-453 TQGQAEASEGITV
+453 SQGRSEAFEGIHV
-466 IRTAG
+466 IREAG
-471 SSFSEIVNHINK
+471 NSFTTIVEQVNK
-483 VSTQMQEMSA
+483 VSTQMQDISA

-500 SSEEMNAA
+500 SAEEMNAS

-516 NEVAAETSQTA
+516 TEVSSETAATAQSAEQKVITMNEMTQTA
-527 HSAGDQVNKMSIV
+527 KQMKQTVEELDQ
-540 ANKSSEMK
+540 
-548 TIVQELEVLVSHFKT
+548 LVSHFKT
-563 NI
+563 E

>member
-1 MNFVSIRKK
+1 MNFISIRKK
-10 LMFMMGTIC
+10 LMFMMGMIC
-19 ALFGVALAFILFFAI
+19 ALFGIALAFILFFTM
-34 DQSRKAET
+34 DQSHKAET

-85 MSKRLEDSK
+85 MSKRLEDTK
-94 DKLLSNPNLSSSVKS
+94 GQLLSNPNTSQSVKS

-132 KWEEALQVASSENG
+132 KWEEALQVASTENG

-176 ALLIEYVIFL
+176 SLRIEYVVFL
-186 SLVVC
+186 SLVIC
-191 IIVAIILAWWFSGK
+191 IVTAIILAWWFSGK

-234 SNDEIGAIATSFN
+234 SNDEIGAIASSFN

-262 TSVEVQTASENMLEK
+262 TSVEVQNASENMLEK
-277 TNTSRE
+277 TNTSRD
-283 ATLRVQSSMSN
+283 ATVKVQSSMSN

-307 ESSTAMDDMAV
+307 ESSTAMDDMAM

-328 SVAELAVATSEHASD
+328 SVAELAVATSEHAND
-343 GSTVIQKSVS
+343 GSTVIQKSIS
-353 QMTTIHEAVNATSEV
+353 QMTTIHEAVNSTSKV

-404 ARAGEHGKGFAV
+404 ARAGEQGKGFAV
-416 VADEVRKLAEQSQLA
+416 VADEVRKLAEQSKTA
-431 ATDINHL
+431 ATDINQL
-438 LHQIQADTKIANDMM
+438 LHQIQNDTETASSMM
-453 TQGQAEASEGITV
+453 SQGRSEAFEGINV
-466 IRTAG
+466 IREAG
-471 SSFSEIVNHINK
+471 SSFTTIVGQVNT
-483 VSTQMQEMSA
+483 VSTQIQDISA

-500 SSEEMNAA
+500 SAEEMNAS

-516 NEVAAETSQTA
+516 NEV
-527 HSAGDQVNKMSIV
+527 
-540 ANKSSEMK
+540 SSETVVTAQSAAQKVIVMNEMTLTAKQMK
-548 TIVQELEVLVSHFKT
+548 QTVEELEELVSHFKT
-563 NI
+563 E

>member
-1 MNFVSIRKK
+1 MNFISIRKK

-19 ALFGVALAFILFFAI
+19 ALFGIALAFILFFAI
-34 DQSRKAET
+34 DQSRQAEA

-47 SPLATELKERGD
+47 SPLATQLKERGD

-78 ELDKFNE
+78 EFDKFNS
-85 MSKRLEDSK
+85 MSKELENTK
-94 DKLLSNPNLSSSVKS
+94 DKLLSNPNVSESMKN
-109 TMELGSTWRKFIEEK
+109 TMESGSTWRKFIEEK
-124 VFTLAKEQ
+124 VFPLAKEQ
-132 KWEEALQVASSENG
+132 KWEEALQVAYAENG

-157 YSNEQAKLREQSI
+157 YSNEQAKLRDQSI

-176 ALLIEYVIFL
+176 SLQIEYVVFL
-186 SLVVC
+186 SLVIC
-191 IIVAIILAWWFSGK
+191 IIVAITLAWWFSGK

-211 QIDTK
+211 QIDSK
-216 LKELASQEGD
+216 LKELSSQEGD
-226 LTARLQVN
+226 LTARLQVS
-234 SNDEIGAIATSFN
+234 SNDEIGTIATSFN

-262 TSVEVQTASENMLEK
+262 TSVEVQSASENMLEK
-277 TNTSRE
+277 TNISRE
-283 ATLRVQSSMSN
+283 ATIKVRSSMSN
-294 LNASI
+294 LNESI
-299 QSQTSSME
+299 QSQASSME

-328 SVAELAVATSEHASD
+328 SVTELAVATSEQAND
-343 GSTVIQKSVS
+343 GSSVIQKSVS
-353 QMTTIHEAVNATSEV
+353 QMTTIHDAVNATSEV

-404 ARAGEHGKGFAV
+404 ARAGEQGKGFAV
-416 VADEVRKLAEQSQLA
+416 VADEVRKLAEQSKTA
-431 ATDINHL
+431 ATDINQL
-438 LHQIQADTKIANDMM
+438 LHQIQQDTETASSMM
-453 TQGQAEASEGITV
+453 SQGRSEAFEGIHV
-466 IRTAG
+466 IREAG
-471 SSFSEIVNHINK
+471 NSFTTIVEQVNK
-483 VSTQMQEMSA
+483 VSTQMQDISA

-500 SSEEMNAA
+500 SAEEMNAS

-516 NEVAAETSQTA
+516 TEVSSETAATAQSAEQKVITMNEMTQTA
-527 HSAGDQVNKMSIV
+527 KQMKQTVEELDQ
-540 ANKSSEMK
+540 
-548 TIVQELEVLVSHFKT
+548 LVSHFKT
-563 NI
+563 E

>member
-1 MNFVSIRKK
+1 MNFISIRKK

-19 ALFGVALAFILFFAI
+19 ALFGIALAFILFFTI
-34 DQSRKAET
+34 DQSRQAQA

-94 DKLLSNPNLSSSVKS
+94 DKLLSNPNVSQSMKN
-109 TMELGSTWRKFIEEK
+109 TMESGSTWRKFIEEK
-124 VFTLAKEQ
+124 VFPLAKEQ
-132 KWEEALQVASSENG
+132 KWEEALQVAYAENG

-157 YSNEQAKLREQSI
+157 YSNEQAKLRDQSI
-170 EKIDQS
+170 KKIDQS
-176 ALLIEYVIFL
+176 SLQIEYVVFL
-186 SLVVC
+186 SLVIC
-191 IIVAIILAWWFSGK
+191 IIVAITVAWWFSGK

-211 QIDTK
+211 QIDSK
-216 LKELASQEGD
+216 LKELSSQEGD

-234 SNDEIGAIATSFN
+234 SNDEIGTIATSFN

-262 TSVEVQTASENMLEK
+262 TSIEVQNASENMLEK
-277 TNTSRE
+277 TNISRE
-283 ATLRVQSSMSN
+283 ATIKVQSTMSN
-294 LNASI
+294 LNESI
-299 QSQTSSME
+299 QSQASSME

-318 SVQRIAESAS
+318 SVQRIAESAT
-328 SVAELAVATSEHASD
+328 SVTELAVATSEQAND

-404 ARAGEHGKGFAV
+404 ARAGEQGKGFAV
-416 VADEVRKLAEQSQLA
+416 VADEVRKLAEQSKTA
-431 ATDINHL
+431 ATDINQL
-438 LHQIQADTKIANDMM
+438 LHQIQQDTETASSMM
-453 TQGQAEASEGITV
+453 SQGRSEAFEGIHV
-466 IRTAG
+466 IREAG
-471 SSFSEIVNHINK
+471 NSFTTIVEQVNK
-483 VSTQMQEMSA
+483 VSTQMQDISA

-500 SSEEMNAA
+500 SAEEMNAS

-516 NEVAAETSQTA
+516 TEVSSETAATAQSAKKKVITMNEMTQTA
-527 HSAGDQVNKMSIV
+527 KQMKQTVEELDQ
-540 ANKSSEMK
+540 
-548 TIVQELEVLVSHFKT
+548 LVSHFKT
-563 NI
+563 E

>member
-94 DKLLSNPNLSSSVKS
+94 DKLLSNPNASSSVKS
-109 TMELGSTWRKFIEEK
+109 TMELGSTWRKFVEEK

-186 SLVVC
+186 SLVIC
-191 IIVAIILAWWFSGK
+191 IVAAIILAWWFSGK

-277 TNTSRE
+277 TTTSRE
-283 ATLRVQSSMSN
+283 ATIKVQRSMSN
-294 LNASI
+294 LNESI
-299 QSQTSSME
+299 QSQTASME

-318 SVQRIAESAS
+318 SVQRIANSAS
-328 SVAELAVATSEHASD
+328 SVAELAVATYEHAND
-343 GSTVIQKSVS
+343 GNNVIQKSIT

-377 YIDTAVQSISNI
+377 YIDTALQSISNI

-404 ARAGEHGKGFAV
+404 ARAGEQGKGFAV
-416 VADEVRKLAEQSQLA
+416 VADEVRKLAEQSKTA
-431 ATDINHL
+431 ATDINQL
-438 LHQIQADTKIANDMM
+438 LHQIQNDTEIANSMM
-453 TQGQAEASEGITV
+453 SQGRSEASEGINV
-466 IRTAG
+466 IREAG
-471 SSFSEIVNHINK
+471 SSFTTILEQVNQA
-483 VSTQMQEMSA
+483 STQMQDISA

-500 SSEEMNAA
+500 SAEEMNAS

-516 NEVAAETSQTA
+516 TEV
-527 HSAGDQVNKMSIV
+527 
-540 ANKSSEMK
+540 SSETAATAQSAEQKVIVMNEMAVTAGKMK
-548 TIVQELEVLVSHFKT
+548 QTVEELDQLVSHFKT
-563 NI
+563 E

>member
-19 ALFGVALAFILFFAI
+19 ALFGIALAFILFFAI

-94 DKLLSNPNLSSSVKS
+94 DKLLSNPNASSSVKS
-109 TMELGSTWRKFIEEK
+109 TMELGSTWRKFVEEK

-186 SLVVC
+186 SLVIC
-191 IIVAIILAWWFSGK
+191 IVAAIILAWWFSGK

-404 ARAGEHGKGFAV
+404 ARAGEQGKGFAV
-416 VADEVRKLAEQSQLA
+416 VADEVRKLAEQSKTA
-431 ATDINHL
+431 ATDINQL
-438 LHQIQADTKIANDMM
+438 LHQIQNDTETASSMM
-453 TQGQAEASEGITV
+453 SQGRSEAFEGINV
-466 IRTAG
+466 IREAG
-471 SSFSEIVNHINK
+471 TSFTTIVEQVNK
-483 VSTQMQEMSA
+483 VSTQMQDISA

-500 SSEEMNAA
+500 SAEEMNAS

-516 NEVAAETSQTA
+516 TEV
-527 HSAGDQVNKMSIV
+527 
-540 ANKSSEMK
+540 SSETAATAQSAEQKVIVMNEMTVTARKMK
-548 TIVQELEVLVSHFKT
+548 QTVEELDQLVSHFKT
-563 NI
+563 E

>member
-1 MNFVSIRKK
+1 MSFISIRKK

-19 ALFGVALAFILFFAI
+19 ALFGIALAFILFFAI
-34 DQSRKAET
+34 DQSRQAEA

-47 SPLATELKERGD
+47 SPLATQLKERGD

-78 ELDKFNE
+78 EFDKFNS
-85 MSKRLEDSK
+85 MSKELENTK
-94 DKLLSNPNLSSSVKS
+94 DKLLSNPNVSESMKN
-109 TMELGSTWRKFIEEK
+109 TMESGSTWRKFIEEK
-124 VFTLAKEQ
+124 VFPLAKEQ
-132 KWEEALQVASSENG
+132 KWDEALQVAYAENG

-157 YSNEQAKLREQSI
+157 YSNEQAKLRDQSI
-170 EKIDQS
+170 KKIDQS
-176 ALLIEYVIFL
+176 SLQIEYVVFL
-186 SLVVC
+186 SLVIC
-191 IIVAIILAWWFSGK
+191 IIVAIALAWWFSGK

-211 QIDTK
+211 QIDSK
-216 LKELASQEGD
+216 LKELSSQEGD

-234 SNDEIGAIATSFN
+234 SNDEIGTIATSFN

-262 TSVEVQTASENMLEK
+262 TSVEVQNASENMLEK
-277 TNTSRE
+277 TNISRE
-283 ATLRVQSSMSN
+283 ATIKVQSSMSS

-299 QSQTSSME
+299 QSQSASME
-307 ESSTAMDDMAV
+307 ESSTAMDDMTV
-318 SVQRIAESAS
+318 SVQRIAESAT
-328 SVAELAVATSEHASD
+328 SVTELAVATSEQAND

-353 QMTTIHEAVNATSEV
+353 QMTTIHDAVNATSEV

-404 ARAGEHGKGFAV
+404 ARAGEQGKGFAV
-416 VADEVRKLAEQSQLA
+416 VADEVRKLAEQSKTA
-431 ATDINHL
+431 ATDINQL
-438 LHQIQADTKIANDMM
+438 LHQIQQDTETASSMM
-453 TQGQAEASEGITV
+453 SQGRSEAFEGIHV
-466 IRTAG
+466 IREAG
-471 SSFSEIVNHINK
+471 NSFTTIVEQVNK
-483 VSTQMQEMSA
+483 VSTQMQDISA

-500 SSEEMNAA
+500 SAEEMNAS

-516 NEVAAETSQTA
+516 TEVSSETAATAQSAEKKVTTMNEMTQTA
-527 HSAGDQVNKMSIV
+527 RQMKQTVEELDQ
-540 ANKSSEMK
+540 
-548 TIVQELEVLVSHFKT
+548 LVSHFKT
-563 NI
+563 E

>member
-1 MNFVSIRKK
+1 MNFISIRKK

-19 ALFGVALAFILFFAI
+19 ALFGIALAFILFFAI
-34 DQSRKAET
+34 DQSHQAEA

-47 SPLATELKERGD
+47 SPLATQLKDRGD

-78 ELDKFNE
+78 EFDKFNS
-85 MSKRLEDSK
+85 MSKELENTK
-94 DKLLSNPNLSSSVKS
+94 DKLLANPNVSESMKN
-109 TMELGSTWRKFIEEK
+109 TMESGSTWRKFIEEK
-124 VFTLAKEQ
+124 VFPLAKEQ
-132 KWEEALQVASSENG
+132 KWEEALQVAYAENG

-157 YSNEQAKLREQSI
+157 YSNEQAKLRDQSI

-176 ALLIEYVIFL
+176 SLQIEYVVFL
-186 SLVVC
+186 SLVIC

-211 QIDTK
+211 QIDSK
-216 LKELASQEGD
+216 LKELSSQEGD
-226 LTARLQVN
+226 LTARLQVS
-234 SNDEIGAIATSFN
+234 SNDEIGTIATSFN

-262 TSVEVQTASENMLEK
+262 TSVEVQNASENMLEK
-277 TNTSRE
+277 TNISRE
-283 ATLRVQSSMSN
+283 ATIKVRSSMSN
-294 LNASI
+294 LNESI
-299 QSQTSSME
+299 QSQASSME

-328 SVAELAVATSEHASD
+328 SVTELAVATSEQAND
-343 GSTVIQKSVS
+343 GSSVIQKSVS
-353 QMTTIHEAVNATSEV
+353 QMTTIHDAVNATSEV

-404 ARAGEHGKGFAV
+404 ARAGEQGKGFAV
-416 VADEVRKLAEQSQLA
+416 VADEVRKLAEQSKTA
-431 ATDINHL
+431 ATDINQL
-438 LHQIQADTKIANDMM
+438 LHQIQQDTETASSMM
-453 TQGQAEASEGITV
+453 SQGRSEAFEGIHV
-466 IRTAG
+466 IREAG
-471 SSFSEIVNHINK
+471 NSFTTIVEQVNK
-483 VSTQMQEMSA
+483 VSTQMQDISA

-500 SSEEMNAA
+500 SAEEMNAS

-516 NEVAAETSQTA
+516 TEVSSETAATAQSAEQKVITMNEMTQTA
-527 HSAGDQVNKMSIV
+527 KQMKQTVEELDQ
-540 ANKSSEMK
+540 
-548 TIVQELEVLVSHFKT
+548 LVSHFKT
-563 NI
+563 E

>member
-1 MNFVSIRKK
+1 MNFMSIRKK
-10 LMFMMGTIC
+10 LLFMMGTIC
-19 ALFGVALAFILFFAI
+19 ALFGIALAFILFFAV
-34 DQSRKAET
+34 DQSHKAET
-42 LQKEI
+42 LQKDI

-78 ELDKFNE
+78 ELDKFHE
-85 MSKRLEDSK
+85 MSKLLEDNK
-94 DKLLSNPNLSSSVKS
+94 AQLLSNPNVSQSVKD
-109 TMELGSTWRKFIEEK
+109 TMELGSTWRIFIEEK
-124 VFTLAKEQ
+124 VFSLAKEQ
-132 KWEEALQVASSENG
+132 KWEEALQLASSENG

-176 ALLIEYVIFL
+176 SLLIEYIVFL
-186 SLVVC
+186 SLVIC
-191 IIVAIILAWWFSGK
+191 IIVALILAWWFSGK
-205 LVKPIQ
+205 LVKPIE

-247 KMLENLQH
+247 NMLENLQH

-262 TSVEVQTASENMLEK
+262 TSVEVQNASENMLEK
-277 TNTSRE
+277 TNTSRD
-283 ATLRVQSSMSN
+283 ATIKVQSSMSN

-307 ESSTAMDDMAV
+307 ESSTAMDDMAM

-328 SVAELAVATSEHASD
+328 SVAELAVATSEHAND
-343 GSTVIQKSVS
+343 GSTVIQKSIS

-377 YIDTAVQSISNI
+377 YIDAAVQSISNI

-404 ARAGEHGKGFAV
+404 ARAGEQGKGFAV
-416 VADEVRKLAEQSQLA
+416 VADEVRKLAEQSKTA
-431 ATDINHL
+431 ATDINQL
-438 LHQIQADTKIANDMM
+438 LHQIQNDTKTASSMM
-453 TQGQAEASEGITV
+453 SQGRSEAFEGINV
-466 IRTAG
+466 IREAG
-471 SSFSEIVNHINK
+471 SSFTTIVGQVNT
-483 VSTQMQEMSA
+483 VSTQIQDISA

-500 SSEEMNAA
+500 TAEEMNAS

-516 NEVAAETSQTA
+516 NEV
-527 HSAGDQVNKMSIV
+527 
-540 ANKSSEMK
+540 SSETVATAQFAAQKVVVMNEMTLTAKQMK
-548 TIVQELEVLVSHFKT
+548 QTVEELDQLVSHFKT
-563 NI
+563 E

>member
-1 MNFVSIRKK
+1 MNFISIRKK

-19 ALFGVALAFILFFAI
+19 ALFGIALAFILFFAV
-34 DQSRKAET
+34 DQSHKAEA
-42 LQKEI
+42 LQKDI

-78 ELDKFNE
+78 ELDKFHE
-85 MSKRLEDSK
+85 MSKLLEDNK
-94 DKLLSNPNLSSSVKS
+94 AQLLSNPNASQSVKD
-109 TMELGSTWRKFIEEK
+109 TMELGSTWRIFIEEK
-124 VFTLAKEQ
+124 VFSLAKEQ
-132 KWEEALQVASSENG
+132 KWEEALQVASKENG

-151 IGDFTN
+151 IGNFTN

-176 ALLIEYVIFL
+176 SLLIEYIVFL
-186 SLVVC
+186 SLVIC
-191 IIVAIILAWWFSGK
+191 IIVALILAWWFSGK
-205 LVKPIQ
+205 LVKPIE

-247 KMLENLQH
+247 NMLENLQH

-262 TSVEVQTASENMLEK
+262 TSVEVQNASENMLEK
-277 TNTSRE
+277 TNTSRD
-283 ATLRVQSSMSN
+283 ATIKVQSSMSN

-307 ESSTAMDDMAV
+307 ESSTAMDDMAM

-328 SVAELAVATSEHASD
+328 SVAELAVATSEHAND
-343 GSTVIQKSVS
+343 GSTVIQKSIS

-377 YIDTAVQSISNI
+377 YIDAAVQSISNI

-404 ARAGEHGKGFAV
+404 ARAGEQGKGFAV
-416 VADEVRKLAEQSQLA
+416 VADEVRKLAEQSKTA
-431 ATDINHL
+431 ATDINQL
-438 LHQIQADTKIANDMM
+438 LHQIQNDTKTASSMM
-453 TQGQAEASEGITV
+453 SQGRSEAFEGINV
-466 IRTAG
+466 IREAG
-471 SSFSEIVNHINK
+471 SSFTTIVGQVNT
-483 VSTQMQEMSA
+483 VSTQIQDISA

-500 SSEEMNAA
+500 SAEEMNAS

-516 NEVAAETSQTA
+516 NEV
-527 HSAGDQVNKMSIV
+527 
-540 ANKSSEMK
+540 SSETVATAQFAAQKVVVMNEMTLTAKQMK
-548 TIVQELEVLVSHFKT
+548 QTVEELDQLVSHFKT
-563 NI
+563 E